1 MKTIFL
7 FVLYL
12 FSITVLY
19 AQDIDKIK
27 RKANKGNAKA
37 KIELAI
43 YYLHNGNESEKNDA
57 YELLEKTY
65 VSDYTGSY
73 STAKEY
79 GLAVCLFNG
88 YGVEKNHKRAFELFN
103 NCAFH
108 SGADNRL
115 PDTNYYLAEC
125 YYSGLGGAKYDKKRA
140 IELYERAA
148 FFGSNQAK
156 IQLGIL
162 VAQKE
167 IKDSVYL
174 GPKVCKW
181 LEELSS
187 DNYLIQFILG
197 LIFMEDENMKN
208 IPLSIRYLTHCANS
222 KSLQASDSQYKL
234 GKFYLKGDGA
244 TKDIPKAL
252 VWLEMSA
259 NSKNTLANYE
269 LGRLYY
275 EGDNVKKDNER
286 AKVYLLNHISTRYND
301 VSQFKVNFGIGF
313 YAEAILGNIYFEE
326 KNYEKA
332 VQYYEVAD
340 RLYRMLGSSAR
351 NFAICYK
358 WGYGGLLP
366 SNKKSEEWMRKA
378 SSLGDKIAS
387 ELVLSFK

>member
-1 MKTIFL
+1 MKIFFM
-7 FVLYL
+7 FVLYM
-12 FSITVLY
+12 FSISVLY

-43 YYLHNGNESEKNDA
+43 YYLHDGNESEKKDA
-57 YELLEKTY
+57 YELLERTY

-73 STAKEY
+73 TTAREY
-79 GLAVCLFNG
+79 GLAVCYFNG
-88 YGVEKNHKRAFELFN
+88 YGIEKNYKRAFELFN

-115 PDTNYYLAEC
+115 PDINFYLAEC

-148 FFGSNQAK
+148 FFGSKQAK
-156 IQLGIL
+156 IRLGIL
-162 VAQKE
+162 MAQKE
-167 IKDSVYL
+167 INDSVYL
-174 GPKVCKW
+174 GPQVCKW
-181 LEELSS
+181 LKELSS
-187 DNYLIQFILG
+187 DDYFIQFILG
-197 LIFMEDENMKN
+197 LIYMENENVKN
-208 IPLSIRYLTHCANS
+208 IPLSIRYLTCCANS
-222 KSLQASDSQYKL
+222 KSIQASDSQYQL
-234 GKFYLKGDGA
+234 GKLYLKGDGTA
-244 TKDIPKAL
+244 KDIPQAL
-252 VWLEMSA
+252 EWLEMSA

-275 EGDNVKKDNER
+275 EGDDVEKDYEK
-286 AKVYLLNHISTRYND
+286 AKTYMSNHISTRYND
-301 VSQFKVNFGIGF
+301 VSQFKVNFGIGY

-351 NFAICYK
+351 NFAICHK

-378 SSLGDKIAS
+378 SSLGDIIAS
-387 ELVLSFK
+387 ELTLSFK

>member
-1 MKTIFL
+1 M
-7 FVLYL
+7 FVLYM
-12 FSITVLY
+12 FSISVLY

-43 YYLHNGNESEKNDA
+43 YYLHDGNESEKNDA
-57 YELLEKTY
+57 YELLERTY

-73 STAKEY
+73 TTAREY
-79 GLAVCLFNG
+79 GLAVCYFNG
-88 YGVEKNHKRAFELFN
+88 YGIEKNYKRAFELFN

-108 SGADNRL
+108 SGADNRH
-115 PDTNYYLAEC
+115 PDINYYLAEC
-125 YYSGLGGAKYDKKRA
+125 YYSGLGGAKCDKKRA

-162 VAQKE
+162 MAQKE
-167 IKDSVYL
+167 INDSVYL
-174 GPKVCKW
+174 GPQVCKW

-187 DNYLIQFILG
+187 NDYLIQFILG
-197 LIFMEDENMKN
+197 LIFMENENVKN

-222 KSLQASDSQYKL
+222 KSLHASDSQYKL
-234 GKFYLKGDGA
+234 GKFYLKGDGT
-244 TKDIPKAL
+244 TKDIPQAL
-252 VWLEMSA
+252 AWLEMSA
-259 NSKNTLANYE
+259 NNNNTLANYE

-275 EGDNVKKDNER
+275 EGEDIKKDYEK
-286 AKVYLLNHISTRYND
+286 AKVYLSKHISTRFNGI
-301 VSQFKVNFGIGF
+301 SQFKVNFGIGF

-332 VQYYEVAD
+332 VQYYDVAD

-387 ELVLSFK
+387 ELTLSF